1 MVATITDSATLVVG
15 VPVVIQSQS
24 PTSPYTAAFE
34 DDGDAGYFYAC
45 DFRDESQPILDASHV
60 CDVRNVADGDCPSTV
75 ETVWSRG
82 GLMAALRINGYAHAA
97 FDFQACRA
105 YCRTGFPPPR
115 GDGPW
120 TKAGRDWDEAA
131 LQELG

>member
-1 MVATITDSATLVVG
+1 MPGTSTRVTFGMKASRFLTH
-15 VPVVIQSQS
+15 
-24 PTSPYTAAFE
+24 PTF
-34 DDGDAGYFYAC
+34 
-45 DFRDESQPILDASHV
+45 
-60 CDVRNVADGDCPSTV
+60 
-75 ETVWSRG
+75 
-82 GLMAALRINGYAHAA
+82 AA